1 MINSLKINSD
11 RILFYLWLLL
21 MGIIFLLSGTLV

>member
-11 RILFYLWLLL
+11 RILFYLWLVL

>member
-1 MINSLKINSD
+1 MINSVKINSD

-21 MGIIFLLSGTLV
+21 MGIIFLLSGTMA

>member
-1 MINSLKINSD
+1 MINSIKINSD
-11 RILFYLWLLL
+11 RILFYLWLVL